1 MFCENLS
8 VIEVPLCGPT
18 FAKLGAPSPRLPLTC
33 RAPPAPRRRREL
45 PPCPNSLP
53 PPAETRHSPP
63 TAIVSSVQLRSR
75 SEPHLKKVRHRQ
87 RRRQRTSNGIVRC
100 TVLVRY
106 SAIGSWSQVM
116 PPSSEV
122 LTASS
127 ARRAR
132 LQLQRK
138 ELHQDTSHT
147 LFTPSQT

>member
-1 MFCENLS
+1 MTKPGTGRHSHMKLA
-8 VIEVPLCGPT
+8 CGPT
-18 FAKLGAPSPRLPLTC
+18 FAELGGRGGHGTDAEREASE
-33 RAPPAPRRRREL
+33 ASGEL

-53 PPAETRHSPP
+53 PPAETRNSPP
-63 TAIVSSVQLRSR
+63 TAIVSSAQLRSR

-87 RRRQRTSNGIVRC
+87 RRRQRTSNGTVRC

-138 ELHQDTSHT
+138 ELHLDSSHMHCT
-147 LFTPSQT
+147 LSHP